1 MVESDGSES
10 SLVIVDFSDQNQ
22 CGIIGKR
29 CMAISTKLWDIVG
42 CSLLLPAPGRN
53 RNDSVSALRLY

>member
-22 CGIIGKR
+22 CGIIVKR
-29 CMAISTKLWDIVG
+29 CMAISTKLWDI
-42 CSLLLPAPGRN
+42 PK
-53 RNDSVSALRLY
+53 YM